1 MLLRT
6 LAVFAA
12 AGVAVLAGTAA
23 TAAEQK
29 VYRLS
34 PEQVEAAKN
43 QASQVETNALIP
55 EPSRTEIGGPS
66 LYGDE
71 TKPKREIHGEM
82 GVVVGTG
89 GTRGIYGTAIV
100 PLGENSTAAFS
111 FSQSEGR
118 GYGYGGYGGYGYGG
132 YGSPYG
138 YSPYGSPFY
147 RRPGR

>member
-6 LAVFAA
+6 LVLA
-12 AGVAVLAGTAA
+12 AVLAAPA
-23 TAAEQK
+23 FAAEPQ

-71 TKPKREIHGEM
+71 TKPKRAIHGEM

-89 GTRGIYGTAIV
+89 GTRGIFGTAIV

-111 FSQSEGR
+111 FSQGQGR
-118 GYGYGGYGGYGYGG
+118 GYGYGGFGGYGGYGG

-138 YSPYGSPFY
+138 YSPYGSPYY
-147 RRPGR
+147 RQPGR